1 MKSLLHFLKDIC
13 LAGVIALG
21 LATIIATSSGDD
33 DPAPAVSYR
42 IATESVDEDANG
54 DIDYVLDYAYN
65 SDGDVATKTKYTG
78 SAISG
83 DPTELT
89 TYTYDDDGTLLREEV
104 DDGIDDVV
112 DQVTT
117 FSYIGGTKTGEVDI
131 GNDDVIDV
139 TLTYNSRDDITQRS
153 FEINNIS
160 VALTYSH
167 SYNPE
172 TDFLEQTVERTYQD
186 GNFTDTTTHT
196 YTNTEDD
203 NGNLY
208 KVEKDTD
215 SNDTVDEIKYYTYER
230 E

>member
-1 MKSLLHFLKDIC
+1 MTSLLRFLKNIC
-13 LAGVIALG
+13 LFGVIALG
-21 LATIIATSSGDD
+21 LATILATSSGDD
-33 DPAPAVSYR
+33 DPAPTATYR
-42 IATESVDEDANG
+42 IATESVDEDADG

-65 SDGDVATKTKYTG
+65 SDDDIETKTKYNG
-78 SAISG
+78 STISG
-83 DPTELT
+83 APTELT
-89 TYTYDDDGTLLREEV
+89 TYNYDDDGTLLSEEV
-104 DDGIDDVV
+104 DDGIDNVV

-117 FSYIGGTKTGEVDI
+117 FSYSGGTKTGEVDI

-160 VALTYSH
+160 VVLTYSH

-172 TDFLEQTVERTYQD
+172 TEFLEQTVERTYQD

-196 YTNTEDD
+196 FTNTEDD
-203 NGNLY
+203 NGNLS

-215 SNDTVDEIKYYTYER
+215 NNDTVDEIKYYTYER